1 MSRPDGSAAA
11 PLDPAPRFAMG
22 WAALVYAL
30 ATLALAYPVLSGQF
44 LVNPR
49 SDQYIAGFAFRDFA
63 AQSLRAGQGI
73 PQWNPYM
80 FGGLPYVA
88 AMHGD
93 IFYPTALLR
102 LIMPT
107 DLAMS
112 WGFILHLFA
121 AGLFTY
127 GFLRAWGLGFRSS
140 LVGGIAYQLCGPI
153 ASYAS
158 PGHDGKLFV
167 SALLPLALW
176 LLVRGIRDGRNW
188 AWGAFALTIGLAV
201 LSPHPQLLQY
211 LLLAAGCF
219 ALFLALGTDA
229 GGTSLDRRTAVRR
242 LALALVAVVVGLAI
256 GAVQFAPVREYIAW
270 SPRAG
275 GRDYGFATNFSFP
288 PVELFN
294 LYVPQFTGILE
305 RYWGPNGIHL
315 HSEYIGGPVLMLAGA
330 AFGGDA
336 RRRFRRFWVGTGIVT
351 FLWMLGGN
359 TPFYRLIYELVP
371 GTKFFQA
378 PSTIVYIFAFSL
390 AVLAALG
397 AERVLGGLVARRYVL
412 AWAGVGLAVALIG
425 TAGGL
430 TSMAQGLARGSIESE
445 VVAQGGDASTAAQYG
460 DAYAQRANANAA
472 EVVVGAWRSFLFVA
486 LAAALLL
493 ARLRGALSARACGLA
508 LAGIVAADLWTIA
521 RQYWLFSPPARAL
534 YASDPAIDA
543 LRKESQPGRVVVL
556 AQSDSGLVHPDPYYG
571 TDGRGRGTG
580 LMVHGIRSITG
591 YHGNELGRYQS
602 LSRTQRQ
609 GGPPPTTTP
618 TFWRHENTRYLYTNQ
633 PVGDSS
639 VELMIGPVKNSAGS
653 TVYLYRLPG
662 DNPYAWVAPA
672 ITKAPD
678 QDAEAAAL
686 DPRFDPLRIA
696 VLDTSAAISAPPV
709 TTLPPR
715 LPLVASTSDVG
726 PGRATIAL
734 SGPAPA
740 GAALV
745 VSENYFPGWG
755 ATVDGRRTPVYR
767 ADFNLIGVPLPA
779 GARRI
784 ELSFR
789 DPAVVTGKAITL
801 AAAALALVGLALG
814 LATDRRRT
822 RLA

>member
-1 MSRPDGSAAA
+1 
-11 PLDPAPRFAMG
+11 MG
-22 WAALVYAL
+22 WAALAYAL

-44 LVNPR
+44 LVSPH
-49 SDQYIAGFAFRDFA
+49 SDQYMAGFAYRDFA

-73 PQWNPYM
+73 PQWNPYL
-80 FGGLPYVA
+80 FGGMPYVA

-93 IFYPTALLR
+93 IFYPTAFLR

-127 GFLRAWGLGFRSS
+127 GFLRAWGLGFRAS
-140 LVGGIAYQLCGPI
+140 LVGGIAYQLAGPI

-188 AWGAFALTIGLAV
+188 AWGAFAVTIGLAV

-211 LLLAAGCF
+211 LLLAAGSF
-219 ALFLALGTDA
+219 ALFLALGADQSGA
-229 GGTSLDRRTAVRR
+229 RLDRRTAVRR
-242 LALALVAVVVGLAI
+242 LAFALGAVLIGLAM
-256 GAVQFAPVREYIAW
+256 GAVQYAPVREYIAW

-275 GRDYGFATNFSFP
+275 GKDYSFATNYSFP

-294 LYVPQFTGILE
+294 IYLPQFTGILD

-330 AFGGDA
+330 AFGGDG
-336 RRRFRRFWVGTGIVT
+336 RRRFRRFWLGTAAVT
-351 FLWMLGGN
+351 LLWMLGGN
-359 TPFYRLIYELVP
+359 TPFYRLIYALVP

-378 PSTIVYIFAFSL
+378 PSTIIYVFGFSL

-397 AERVLGGLVARRYVL
+397 TERVLARQFSRRYLL
-412 AWAGVGLAVALIG
+412 AWLGVGLAVALIG

-430 TSMAQGLARGSIESE
+430 TSMAEGLARSSIESD
-445 VVAQGGDASTAAQYG
+445 VIAQGGDAGAAAQYG
-460 DAYAQRANANAA
+460 AVYAHRANANAA
-472 EVVVGAWRSFLFVA
+472 EVVLGAWRSFLFVA
-486 LAAALLL
+486 LVAGLLL
-493 ARLRGALSARACGLA
+493 AYRRGALSARVCGLV
-508 LAGIVAADLWTIA
+508 LAGILATDLWSIA
-521 RQYWLFSPPARAL
+521 RLYWLFSPPARTL
-534 YASDPAIDA
+534 YATDPAIE
-543 LRKESQPGRVVVL
+543 LLKRESQPGRVFVV
-556 AQSDSGLVHPDPYYG
+556 ATSDSGLAHPDPYYG

-580 LMVHGIRSITG
+580 LMVHGIRSLTG

-602 LSRTQRQ
+602 LSKAPMQ
-609 GGPPPTTTP
+609 GGVSSMGTP
-618 TFWRHENTRYLYTNQ
+618 MFWRHENARYLYTNQ

-639 VELMIGPVKNSAGS
+639 VKLLIGPVKNSAGS

-672 ITKAPD
+672 VTKAPD
-678 QDAEAAAL
+678 QDAESAVL

-709 TTLPPR
+709 TSLPAR
-715 LPLVASTSDVG
+715 LALTTTTSG
-726 PGRATIAL
+726 YTPGHAVVAL
-734 SGPAPA
+734 SAPAPA
-740 GAALV
+740 GSALV
-745 VSENYFPGWG
+745 VSENYFPGWR
-755 ATVDGRRTPVYR
+755 ATVDGRETPVYR
-767 ADFNLIGVPLPA
+767 ADYNLIGVPLPP
-779 GARRI
+779 GARRV
-784 ELSFR
+784 ELAFR
-789 DPAVVTGKAITL
+789 DQAVATGKAITL
-801 AAAALALVGLALG
+801 VALALALALLALG
-814 LATDRRRT
+814 LVADRRRP